1 MSEVASN
8 DACVQVVGADA
19 QAAAGQR
26 LRTTADGH
34 AAIADERRTQIV
46 EATRE
51 LFETKGHSRTTITD
65 VTESLGVTRSLFYHY
80 FASKEDVTEAVL
92 DSYVD
97 DFIVLVQ
104 TWNEGREP
112 LKVRQALHDCIRI
125 FRIGIFD
132 NDSFRA
138 DLATRENASLY
149 LRFLQRSTEALARY
163 ITDTTAV
170 DYEREH
176 GIKIDHVYDT
186 FYMLIIGMVGY
197 MRRYPDASDELLEDL
212 VAQTLR
218 LDLDGDSAFIAPNAR
233 RASKAVV
240 PDVT

>member
-8 DACVQVVGADA
+8 DACVQVVGTDA

-26 LRTTADGH
+26 LRTAADGH
-34 AAIADERRTQIV
+34 AAIAGERRIQIV

-65 VTESLGVTRSLFYHY
+65 VTEALGVTRSLFYHY

-132 NDSFRA
+132 NGSFRA

-149 LRFLQRSTEALARY
+149 LRFLQRSAEALARY

-218 LDLDGDSAFIAPNAR
+218 LDLDGDSVSTAPKAR